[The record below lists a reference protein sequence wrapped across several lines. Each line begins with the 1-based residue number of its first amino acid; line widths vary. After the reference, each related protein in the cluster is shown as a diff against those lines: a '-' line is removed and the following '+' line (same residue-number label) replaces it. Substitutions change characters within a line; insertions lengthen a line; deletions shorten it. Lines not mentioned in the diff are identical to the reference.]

1 MGILD
6 QMPNFQGQKPKAAG
20 EGEFKYKHDFEDGTV
35 GLYKTKEELD
45 EAVEGENENREIRA

>member
-6 QMPNFQGQKPKAAG
+6 QMPNFQAEKPKTAG
-20 EGEFKYKHDFEDGTV
+20 ESEFKYKHDFEDGTV

-45 EAVEGENENREIRA
+45 DVVEAENENRDKA

>member
-6 QMPNFQGQKPKAAG
+6 QMPNFQAEKPKTAG
-20 EGEFKYKHDFEDGTV
+20 ESEFKYKHDFEDGTV

-45 EAVEGENENREIRA
+45 DGVEAENENRDKA